1 MKFRFMTKQSLPVQY
16 TQKSALIVEAISDMR
31 MSLKA
36 MLKGIGIDHVDLAKS
51 GEEAVLRCD
60 EHDYDIIIC
69 DYQLSKGKTG
79 LQVLEELRASQLV
92 KASAVYIIM
101 TAGSTRAVL
110 MGTLEHKPDDFL
122 VKPFTQSTFER
133 RVNAAFKEKRYFK
146 SVYTA
151 LDNDNMT
158 GALASVE
165 ALMLDID
172 QYPTK
177 TKKMFGEFLLKAKDF
192 AKAQAFYQEMMS
204 ERRQEWASLG
214 CARAMIGLDD
224 WSAAKR
230 VLYELIDH
238 GCENPQVFDR
248 IVDVELAL
256 GKPEIAQTVLE
267 RATVISPL
275 GIMRYIR
282 LLEIATMNHD
292 YLAVE
297 KSFRQLIRI
306 GVNSY
311 HGSYEHSLGLA
322 RCLLEKEKLQQ
333 SGNEQIIKECY
344 SLCHQVKKKHANN
357 EHALMQAKLIEV
369 KAVAQQGQIYQAIEQ
384 CKILYEQYS
393 QYQDIDAGLG
403 LDMVNALLSINWDEQ
418 GVDVAQS
425 LSKSDTNDSL
435 VKLQLS
441 NIKQVCDEKAALI
454 NAVNINHQGKLL
466 YEQGKLE
473 QAIDHFRQAIK
484 EHPTNIELKLNLVLT
499 IQKLIEADADN
510 MTMLTEA
517 DELLSALSDLSESN
531 SVFDRYKTISRDI
544 EKLRLSS

>member
-1 MKFRFMTKQSLPVQY
+1 
-16 TQKSALIVEAISDMR
+16 MR

-60 EHDYDIIIC
+60 EHDYDLIIC

-79 LQVLEELRASQLV
+79 LQVLEELRARQII

-122 VKPFTQSTFER
+122 VKPFTQSTFEQ
-133 RVNAAFKEKRYFK
+133 RVNTAFKEKRYFN
-146 SVYTA
+146 SVYMA

-165 ALMLDID
+165 ALLVDTD

-177 TKKMFGEFLLKAKDF
+177 TKKMFGELLLQANNF
-192 AKAQAFYQEMMS
+192 SEAQTFYQDMMA
-204 ERRQEWASLG
+204 EKRQEWASLG
-214 CARAMIGLDD
+214 CARAMIGLQD

-230 VLYELIDH
+230 VLYELMDH
-238 GCENPQVFDR
+238 GCEDPQVFDR

-256 GKPEIAQTVLE
+256 GKSEIAQTVLE

-282 LLEIATMNHD
+282 LVEIATMNHD

-297 KSFRQLIRI
+297 KAFRQLIRI
-306 GVNSY
+306 GVNSC

-333 SGNEQIIKECY
+333 SGNEHIIKECY

-357 EHALMQAKLIEV
+357 EQALMQAKLIEV

-384 CKILYEQYS
+384 CKALYQQYS
-393 QYQDIDAGLG
+393 QYEDIDAGLG

-425 LSKSDTNDSL
+425 LSEADTSDSL
-435 VKLQLS
+435 IKLQLS
-441 NIKQVCDEKAALI
+441 TIKQVCDEKAALI
-454 NAVNINHQGKLL
+454 NAANINQQGKLL

-473 QAIDHFRQAIK
+473 DAIDHFRQAIK

-510 MTMLTEA
+510 MAMLAEA
-517 DELLSALSDLSESN
+517 DEILSGLSDLSESH
-531 SVFDRYKTISRDI
+531 SVYDRYEAISRDI
-544 EKLRLSS
+544 DKLRLAA